1 MDGFN
6 KDGKVEIYR
15 DMFEDKTDE
24 EIIELCE
31 EFLGEFKG
39 RYFDNKLIEERGR
52 YDRAVAIDNLCQA
65 IRESREKNMDFTPSE
80 RESVLKE
87 FGMSGEITPLSALAS
102 RTIREEA
109 TEIVRQGFIRGFSD
123 EPMDKEELERRIN
136 LVMKCCSADTFNT
149 LMQKTIPQ
157 FYYGD
162 NSKDVED
169 IERLQKD
176 LPQFF
181 QAVDFLVSN
190 GVDLS
195 KIQMGKDMNLQD
207 VYMEVSQ
214 KYAKFFAKDNK
225 EEKEIEEPAVIEEKE
240 SIVENNNDDNEI
252 SRMVDD
258 SNNNDNLQ
266 YHILQEMQEIQ
277 NEINQLSARQ
287 ANLLA
292 KLQEMQKTD
301 NNQITK

>member
-6 KDGKVEIYR
+6 KDGKVDIYR
-15 DMFEDKTDE
+15 DIFEGKTDE

-31 EFLGEFKG
+31 EFLGECKG
-39 RYFDNKLIEERGR
+39 RYFDNKLIEERGK
-52 YDRAVAIDNLCQA
+52 YERALAIDNLCQA

-80 RESVLKE
+80 KESVLKE

-136 LVMKCCSADTFNT
+136 LVLKCCSADTFNT

-181 QAVDFLVSN
+181 QAVDFLLSS
-190 GVDLS
+190 GVDLN
-195 KIQMGKDMNLQD
+195 KIQMAKNMTLQD

-214 KYAKFFAKDNK
+214 KYAKFFNK
-225 EEKEIEEPAVIEEKE
+225 ENKQEEKASDE
-240 SIVENNNDDNEI
+240 AIIVEDSTNINDENNEI

>member
-15 DMFEDKTDE
+15 DIFEGKTDE

-109 TEIVRQGFIRGFSD
+109 TEIIRQGFLRGFSD
-123 EPMDKEELERRIN
+123 EPMNKEELERRIN
-136 LVMKCCSADTFNT
+136 LVLKCCSADTFNT

-181 QAVDFLVSN
+181 QAVDFLLNS
-190 GVDLS
+190 GVDLN
-195 KIQMGKDMNLQD
+195 KIQMAKNMTLQD

-214 KYAKFFAKDNK
+214 KYAKFFNK
-225 EEKEIEEPAVIEEKE
+225 ENKQEEKASE
-240 SIVENNNDDNEI
+240 EAIIVEDSTNINDENNEI

>member
-6 KDGKVEIYR
+6 KDGKVDIYR
-15 DMFEDKTDE
+15 DIFEGKTDE

-39 RYFDNKLIEERGR
+39 RYFDNKLIEERGK
-52 YDRAVAIDNLCQA
+52 YERALAIDNLCQA

-109 TEIVRQGFIRGFSD
+109 TEIVRQGFLRGFSD

-136 LVMKCCSADTFNT
+136 LVLKCCSADTFNT

-214 KYAKFFAKDNK
+214 KYAKFFNK
-225 EEKEIEEPAVIEEKE
+225 NNKQEEKASDEAI
-240 SIVENNNDDNEI
+240 IVEDSTNINDENNEI

-292 KLQEMQKTD
+292 KLQEMQK
-301 NNQITK
+301 NNNGQLAK

>member
-6 KDGKVEIYR
+6 KDGKVDIYR
-15 DMFEDKTDE
+15 DIFEGKTDE

-109 TEIVRQGFIRGFSD
+109 TEIIRQGFLRGFSD
-123 EPMDKEELERRIN
+123 EPMNKEELERRIN
-136 LVMKCCSADTFNT
+136 LVLKCCSADTFNT

-162 NSKDVED
+162 NSKDIED

-181 QAVDFLVSN
+181 QAVDFLLSS
-190 GVDLS
+190 GVDLN
-195 KIQMGKDMNLQD
+195 KIQMAKNMTLQD

-214 KYAKFFAKDNK
+214 KYAKFFNK
-225 EEKEIEEPAVIEEKE
+225 NNKQEEKASDEAI
-240 SIVENNNDDNEI
+240 IVEDSTNINDENNEI

>member
-6 KDGKVEIYR
+6 KDGKVDIYR
-15 DMFEDKTDE
+15 DIFEGKTDE

-39 RYFDNKLIEERGR
+39 RYFDNKLIEERGK
-52 YDRAVAIDNLCQA
+52 YERALAIDNLCQA

-136 LVMKCCSADTFNT
+136 LVLKCCSADTFNT

-214 KYAKFFAKDNK
+214 KYAKFFNK
-225 EEKEIEEPAVIEEKE
+225 NNKQEEKASDEAI
-240 SIVENNNDDNEI
+240 IVEDSTNINDENNEI

-292 KLQEMQKTD
+292 KLQEMQK
-301 NNQITK
+301 NNNGQLAK

>member
-6 KDGKVEIYR
+6 KDGKVDIYR
-15 DMFEDKTDE
+15 DIFEGKTDE

-109 TEIVRQGFIRGFSD
+109 TEIVRQGFLRGFSD

-136 LVMKCCSADTFNT
+136 LVLKCCGADTFNV

-214 KYAKFFAKDNK
+214 KYAKFFNK
-225 EEKEIEEPAVIEEKE
+225 NNKQEEKASDEAI
-240 SIVENNNDDNEI
+240 IVEDSTNINDENNEI

>member
-15 DMFEDKTDE
+15 DIFEGKTDE

-109 TEIVRQGFIRGFSD
+109 TEIVRQGFLRGFSD

-136 LVMKCCSADTFNT
+136 LVLKCCSADTFNT

-169 IERLQKD
+169 IEHLQKD

-181 QAVDFLVSN
+181 QAVDFLLSS
-190 GVDLS
+190 GVDLN
-195 KIQMGKDMNLQD
+195 KIQMAKNMTLQD
-207 VYMEVSQ
+207 VYMEISQ
-214 KYAKFFAKDNK
+214 KYAKFFNK
-225 EEKEIEEPAVIEEKE
+225 NNKQEEKASDEAI
-240 SIVENNNDDNEI
+240 IVEDSTNINDENNEI

-266 YHILQEMQEIQ
+266 YHILQEMQKIQ

>member
-6 KDGKVEIYR
+6 KDGKVDIYR

-109 TEIVRQGFIRGFSD
+109 TEIVRQGFLRGFSD

-136 LVMKCCSADTFNT
+136 LVLKCCSADTFNT

-214 KYAKFFAKDNK
+214 KYAKFFNK
-225 EEKEIEEPAVIEEKE
+225 NNKQEEKASDEAI
-240 SIVENNNDDNEI
+240 IVEDSTNINDENNEI

>member
-6 KDGKVEIYR
+6 KDGKVDIYR
-15 DMFEDKTDE
+15 DIFEGKTDE
-24 EIIELCE
+24 EIVELCE

-109 TEIVRQGFIRGFSD
+109 TEIIRQGFLRGFSD
-123 EPMDKEELERRIN
+123 EPMNKEELERRIN
-136 LVMKCCSADTFNT
+136 LVLKCCSADTFNT

-181 QAVDFLVSN
+181 QAVDFLLSS
-190 GVDLS
+190 GVDLN
-195 KIQMGKDMNLQD
+195 KIQMAKNMTLQD

-214 KYAKFFAKDNK
+214 KYAKFFNK
-225 EEKEIEEPAVIEEKE
+225 NNKQEEKASDEAI
-240 SIVENNNDDNEI
+240 IVEDSTNINDENNEI

>member
-15 DMFEDKTDE
+15 DIFEGKTDE

-136 LVMKCCSADTFNT
+136 LVLKCCSADTFNT

-181 QAVDFLVSN
+181 QAVDFLLSS
-190 GVDLS
+190 GVDLN
-195 KIQMGKDMNLQD
+195 KIQMAKNMTLQD

-214 KYAKFFAKDNK
+214 KYAKFFNK
-225 EEKEIEEPAVIEEKE
+225 ENKQEEKASE
-240 SIVENNNDDNEI
+240 EAIIVEDSNDISDENSEI
-252 SRMVDD
+252 SRMVND
-258 SNNNDNLQ
+258 SNNSELSQQDLFQ
-266 YHILQEMQEIQ
+266 QIQ
-277 NEINQLSARQ
+277 DIQAEINKLVAKQ
-287 ANLLA
+287 ADAIA
-292 KLQEMQKTD
+292 KLQEMQK
-301 NNQITK
+301 NNNGQLAK

>member
-15 DMFEDKTDE
+15 DIFEGKTDE

-109 TEIVRQGFIRGFSD
+109 TEIVRQGFLRGFSD

-136 LVMKCCSADTFNT
+136 LVLKCCGADTFNA

-169 IERLQKD
+169 IEHLQKD

-181 QAVDFLVSN
+181 QAVDFLLSS
-190 GVDLS
+190 GVDLN
-195 KIQMGKDMNLQD
+195 KIQMAKNMTLQD
-207 VYMEVSQ
+207 VYMEISQ
-214 KYAKFFAKDNK
+214 KYAKFFNK
-225 EEKEIEEPAVIEEKE
+225 NNKQEEKASDEAI
-240 SIVENNNDDNEI
+240 IVEDSTNINDENNEI

-266 YHILQEMQEIQ
+266 YHILQEMQKIQ

>member
-15 DMFEDKTDE
+15 DIFEGKTDE

-102 RTIREEA
+102 RTNREEA
-109 TEIVRQGFIRGFSD
+109 TEIIRQGFLRGFSD
-123 EPMDKEELERRIN
+123 EPMNKEELERRIN
-136 LVMKCCSADTFNT
+136 LVLKCCSADTFNT

-181 QAVDFLVSN
+181 QAVDFLLNS
-190 GVDLS
+190 GVDLN
-195 KIQMGKDMNLQD
+195 KIQMAKNMTLQD

-214 KYAKFFAKDNK
+214 KYAKFFNK
-225 EEKEIEEPAVIEEKE
+225 ENKQEEKASE
-240 SIVENNNDDNEI
+240 EAIIVEDSTNINDENNEI

>member
-6 KDGKVEIYR
+6 KDGKVDIYR
-15 DMFEDKTDE
+15 DIFEGKTDE

-39 RYFDNKLIEERGR
+39 RYFDNKLIEERGK
-52 YDRAVAIDNLCQA
+52 YERALAIDNLCQA

-109 TEIVRQGFIRGFSD
+109 TEIVRQGFLRGFSD

-136 LVMKCCSADTFNT
+136 LVLKCCSADTFNT

-214 KYAKFFAKDNK
+214 KYAKFFNK
-225 EEKEIEEPAVIEEKE
+225 NNKQEEKASDEAI
-240 SIVENNNDDNEI
+240 IVEDSTNINDENNEI

>member
-15 DMFEDKTDE
+15 DIFEGKTDE

-109 TEIVRQGFIRGFSD
+109 TEIIRQGFLRGFSD
-123 EPMDKEELERRIN
+123 EPMNKEELERRIN
-136 LVMKCCSADTFNT
+136 LVLKCCSADTFNT

-181 QAVDFLVSN
+181 QAVDFLLNS
-190 GVDLS
+190 GVDLN
-195 KIQMGKDMNLQD
+195 KIQMAKNMTLQD

-214 KYAKFFAKDNK
+214 KYAKFFNK
-225 EEKEIEEPAVIEEKE
+225 ENKQEEKASE
-240 SIVENNNDDNEI
+240 EAIIVEDSTNINDENNEI
-252 SRMVDD
+252 RRMVDD

>member
-6 KDGKVEIYR
+6 KDGKVEIYH
-15 DMFEDKTDE
+15 DIFEGKTDE

-109 TEIVRQGFIRGFSD
+109 TEIIRQGFLRGFSD
-123 EPMDKEELERRIN
+123 EPMNKEELERRIN
-136 LVMKCCSADTFNT
+136 LVLKCCSADTFNT

-162 NSKDVED
+162 NSKDIED

-181 QAVDFLVSN
+181 QAVDFLLSS
-190 GVDLS
+190 GVDLN
-195 KIQMGKDMNLQD
+195 KIQMAKNMTLQD

-214 KYAKFFAKDNK
+214 KYAKFFNK
-225 EEKEIEEPAVIEEKE
+225 NNKQEEKASDEAI
-240 SIVENNNDDNEI
+240 IVEDSTNINDENNEI

>member
-6 KDGKVEIYR
+6 KDGKVDIYR
-15 DMFEDKTDE
+15 DIFEGKTDE
-24 EIIELCE
+24 EIVELCE

-109 TEIVRQGFIRGFSD
+109 TEIIRQGFLRGFSD
-123 EPMDKEELERRIN
+123 EPMNKEELERRIN
-136 LVMKCCSADTFNT
+136 LVLKCCSADTFNT

-181 QAVDFLVSN
+181 QAVDFLLSS
-190 GVDLS
+190 GVDLN
-195 KIQMGKDMNLQD
+195 KIQMAKNMTLQD

-214 KYAKFFAKDNK
+214 KYAKFFNK
-225 EEKEIEEPAVIEEKE
+225 NNKQEEKASDEAI
-240 SIVENNNDDNEI
+240 IVEDSNNISDENNEI

-258 SNNNDNLQ
+258 SNNNDSLQ
-266 YHILQEMQEIQ
+266 YHILQEMQKIQ